1 MDYNYHTHTTR
12 CHHAEGTDEEYI
24 EAAIKA
30 GMTHLGF
37 SDHLPFMFPDG
48 YESFYRVD
56 MARGE
61 EYVKSIKSLAE
72 KYKDRIKISVGFETE
87 CYPAHFDKMLENARR
102 FGAEYL
108 ILGHHFLGNEHPDG
122 IGTRSP
128 IREPELLREYVDSVI
143 MGIES
148 GVFTY
153 VAHPDIILFV
163 GDEELYIREM
173 TRICLAAREH
183 NIPLEIHLHGIR
195 YGRHYPNELFWKI
208 AGEIGSPVTFGV
220 DAHDPD
226 AILMKDTVA
235 IANGMVKKFKL
246 NYIGRPKLV
255 SIK

>member
-56 MARGE
+56 MAKGE
-61 EYVKSIKSLAE
+61 EYVKTIKSLAE
-72 KYKDRIKISVGFETE
+72 KYKDKVEIHVGFESE
-87 CYPAHFDKMLENARR
+87 YYPAHFDKMLENARK

-128 IREPELLREYVDSVI
+128 ISDPALLREYVGSVI
-143 MGIES
+143 LGIES

-163 GDEELYIREM
+163 GDETIYREEM
-173 TRICLAAREH
+173 TRLCIAGQKH
-183 NIPLEIHLHGIR
+183 NIPFEINLHGIH
-195 YGRHYPNELFWKI
+195 YNRHYPGEKFWEI
-208 AGEIGSPVTFGV
+208 AGEIQVPVTFGV
-220 DAHDPD
+220 DAHDPE
-226 AILMKDTVA
+226 ALLYKHTVA
-235 IANGMVKKFKL
+235 TAKSMVERFKL
-246 NYIGRPKLV
+246 NYVGRPKLV
-255 SIK
+255 SIR

>member
-72 KYKDRIKISVGFETE
+72 KYKDRIEISVGFETE
-87 CYPAHFDKMLENARR
+87 YYPAHFDKMLENARR

-108 ILGHHFLGNEHPDG
+108 ILGQHFLLNEHPNG

-128 IREPELLREYVDSVI
+128 ILDPALLKEYVDSVI
-143 MGIES
+143 AGIKS
-148 GVFTY
+148 SVFTY
-153 VAHPDIILFV
+153 VAHPDIILFH
-163 GDEELYIREM
+163 GDERLYRDEM
-173 TRICLAAREH
+173 TRLCLAAKEY
-183 NIPLEIHLHGIR
+183 NIPLEINLHGIR
-195 YGRHYPNELFWKI
+195 YNRHYPNPLFWKI
-208 AGEIGSPVTFGV
+208 AGKTKAAVTFGI

-226 AILMKDTVA
+226 ALLMKDTVA

-246 NYIGRPKLV
+246 NYIGKPKLV
-255 SIK
+255 SIQ